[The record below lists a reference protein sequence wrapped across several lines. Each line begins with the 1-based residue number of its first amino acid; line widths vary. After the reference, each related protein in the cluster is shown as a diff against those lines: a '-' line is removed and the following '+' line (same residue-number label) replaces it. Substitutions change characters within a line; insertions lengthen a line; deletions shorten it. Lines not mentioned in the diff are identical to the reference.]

1 MFVLMLSLGIAA
13 NAQSI
18 TSGTVDFS
26 VTVLQSFDL
35 RANGAATGSGITA
48 SPSQN
53 ANDPLAVILSVAD
66 ASPNTNNATLTA
78 AVPIRMRSNFA
89 YKLQAT
95 RVTQD
100 AVSPADFDSSD
111 IGMSL
116 AYNARGGAQVNLPG
130 LDTPANGFGAPGK
143 TVGDLS
149 AVPLT
154 ISNGDR
160 ISNQG
165 NNLSNDNFVGA
176 NLNFSVA
183 RQYYTP
189 GTFTQQVVV
198 SISAQP

>member
-116 AYNARGGAQVNLPG
+116 AYNARSGAQVASGN
-130 LDTPANGFGAPGK
+130 DTPANGFGAPGN
-143 TVGDLS
+143 TVGTLS
-149 AVPLT
+149 ATPLT